1 MGSASLLAQRKTKYD
16 GPPVAETGDMARPL
30 LSEEDRLRGATYRLL
45 ATLLSVPPSK
55 SMLEQIAGLVGND
68 TTYGHALEALSKAA
82 IAATDRSVEL
92 EFHDLFIGMGE
103 GELTPYGSYYL
114 TGFLHERPLARG
126 RKDMRSLGIARADG
140 VSEPEDGM
148 AGLCEIM
155 AGLIDGDFGAPLPI
169 DGQRGFFEAHLAP
182 WAGRFFS
189 DLEAAE
195 SAAFYRPVGALGRA
209 FIDIETEALSITN

>member
-1 MGSASLLAQRKTKYD
+1 MLAQRKTKYD
-16 GPPVAETGDMARPL
+16 GPPIAEPGDGARPV

-55 SMLEQIAGLVGND
+55 PMLDQIGGLVGND
-68 TTYGHALEALSKAA
+68 TPYGQSLEALSKAA
-82 IAATDRSVEL
+82 IEATDGSVEL
-92 EFHDLFIGMGE
+92 EFHALFIGMGE

-114 TGFLHERPLARG
+114 TGFLHERPLARL
-126 RKDMRSLGIARADG
+126 RKDMRALGIARADG

-155 AGLIDGDFGAPLPI
+155 AGLIDGDFGAPLPVE
-169 DGQRGFFEAHLAP
+169 GQRGFFDAHLAP
-182 WAGRFFS
+182 WASRFFS
-189 DLEAAE
+189 DLECAD
-195 SAAFYRPVGALGRA
+195 SATFYRPIGALGRA